1 MSKEINKLMPD
12 LRFPE
17 FKNDGEW
24 DSTTLDDLCE
34 LITKGTTPTTL
45 GYSYTESGVNF
56 IKIESILDGNIN
68 LQKAAFIS
76 NECNEALKR
85 SQLNEND
92 ILFSIAGALGVVTT
106 VNKEIL
112 PANTNQALSI
122 VRLKNKKQ
130 KDYVKAFLK
139 SNIITTEI
147 EKIKAGAAQPNISL
161 SQVANFK
168 ILIPKS
174 PKEQQ
179 KIASCLSSL
188 DEVITAH
195 SQKLD
200 LLKDHKKGLMQN
212 LFPQEGEKVP
222 KYRFKEF
229 VGDGEW
235 VEKSL
240 DKVVNNFIVPM
251 RDKPKKL
258 DGEIPWCRIEDFNGI
273 YLSESKSNQGV
284 SLETVTEM
292 NLKIYPTNTLLV
304 SCSAD
309 LGRCAITQ
317 KPLITNQTFI
327 GLVIDEKKMNSLFLY
342 YIMTNSRKE
351 LNARSSGT
359 TISYL
364 SRQQFEQFAI
374 LLPPQ
379 KDKKEQQKIASC
391 LASLDTLITAQTE
404 KIEQLRLH
412 KKGLMQCL
420 FPKINE

>member
-1 MSKEINKLMPD
+1 MSKEKNLIPE

-17 FKNDGEW
+17 FVNEGEW
-24 DSTTLDDLCE
+24 IE
-34 LITKGTTPTTL
+34 IT
-45 GYSYTESGVNF
+45 
-56 IKIESILDGNIN
+56 IESVGD
-68 LQKAAFIS
+68 
-76 NECNEALKR
+76 
-85 SQLNEND
+85 
-92 ILFSIAGALGVVTT
+92 VVTGGT
-106 VNKEIL
+106 PSKEEDEYWGGDFVWVTAQDFKEKYIYNSTLKLTKKGKDKSRVIPKNSVLVTCIASIGLNGINKVEC
-112 PANTNQALSI
+112 ATNQQINSI
-122 VRLKNKKQ
+122 VCNSSNHYEFIYYAISKNITRLKNLAGQTAVPIISKSIFEKFTIQ
-130 KDYVKAFLK
+130 KPQKP
-139 SNIITTEI
+139 E
-147 EKIKAGAAQPNISL
+147 
-161 SQVANFK
+161 
-168 ILIPKS
+168 
-174 PKEQQ
+174 EQQ

-188 DEVITAH
+188 DEVIAAH

-200 LLKDHKKGLMQN
+200 LLKEHKKGLLQN
-212 LFPQEGEKVP
+212 LFPQKGEKVP
-222 KYRFKEF
+222 KLRFKEF
-229 VGDGEW
+229 VNDGEW